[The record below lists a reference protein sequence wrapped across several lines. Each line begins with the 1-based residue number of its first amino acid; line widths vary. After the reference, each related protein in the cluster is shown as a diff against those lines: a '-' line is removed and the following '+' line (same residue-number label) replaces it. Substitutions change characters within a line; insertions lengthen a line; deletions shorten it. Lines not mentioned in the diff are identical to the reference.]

1 MKTND
6 RLKLAILAAT
16 ILLSACGSGSNGD
29 SASQPIPDV
38 PVIPGPV
45 VVWPQNDNGLRAA
58 LRDTNGETLS
68 VSGKLNIKIPE
79 TNDKISQ
86 YELYWIDAITQEIQ
100 GERILIVLPEELDPD
115 LPQVEISESLLM
127 PNEDAQ
133 LILITKDSQ
142 GETLHSDIINFL
154 DFSGNALLSGKGG
167 TALKSWVYGEDR
179 DFLFTHL
186 ETINGTDFCSFD
198 NGLVMVVDME
208 NERDQREA
216 ITADDILYPAYS
228 FDCSESL
235 IHNGKPVF
243 SIETE
248 EDDVVVTY
256 SALNDALHYATVTH
270 DMFFKYLGRPP
281 FADKMRLR
289 VHYGSDFSSAVF
301 WDGEYANFG
310 DELFSSS
317 YGSVGLDIL
326 AHELGHGFL
335 NFNSQLTLDFSNY
348 TKDALT
354 LHEAFGDLT
363 AAAAVYFYT
372 GELHWLHGEETQS
385 PHARDASKIITEEGA
400 TPSHLDYDPA
410 QVNQYLSIG
419 FISYPFFLLTEKW
432 DINRSYAVFL
442 DAAQY
447 CWAPT
452 LNFTQAAQCV
462 LESAENKGEAQQDV
476 IDAFK
481 TVKIKLFDEGTLAH
495 FDFEFKKQVISF
507 SDTSVSTSQAS
518 NWHWDFGDGHTSDE
532 QNPVHEYAQG
542 GLYEPVVTV
551 TDVQGD
557 IDSYSRPVDVFS
569 EYCVPSIGS
578 YGRAFNQVSINDTV
592 IDTSIDYGQYDY
604 TQSVIQVTDIN
615 DIHIRVEG
623 EEEKNTSHNWVIW
636 LDANDDGVFD
646 DSQNSAEILYDA
658 TVDKGN
664 GYGLDTNITLPNNT
678 DTGPLRL
685 RISGD
690 FSFQSPCNTRAVSS
704 IDVLIEVP

>member
-1 MKTND
+1 MKKINTM
-6 RLKLAILAAT
+6 RLFILGASL
-16 ILLSACGSGSNGD
+16 LLSACGSGSNGD
-29 SASQPIPDV
+29 STSQPTPGV
-38 PVIPGPV
+38 PVIPDPD
-45 VVWPQNDNGLRAA
+45 VVWPVNDTGLKAA
-58 LRDTNGETLS
+58 LRDTNGETLK
-68 VSGKLNIKIPE
+68 VSGQLNIKTPE
-79 TNDKISQ
+79 LIEDIGQ
-86 YELYWIDAITQEIQ
+86 YELYWIDALSEEIQ
-100 GERILIVLPEELDPD
+100 GDIILEILPEELE
-115 LPQVEISESLLM
+115 QESSQIEISESLIM
-127 PNEDAQ
+127 PNDNAQ
-133 LILITKDSQ
+133 LILIAKDSQ
-142 GETLHSDIINFL
+142 GEALYSDIINFL

-167 TALKSWVYGEDR
+167 TALQSWIYGEDR
-179 DFLFTHL
+179 DFLFAHL
-186 ETINGTDFCSFD
+186 DTINGTDFCSFD

-216 ITADDILYPAYS
+216 IVADDILYPAYS

-235 IHNGKPVF
+235 IHNAKPIF
-243 SIETE
+243 SIDTE

-301 WDGEYANFG
+301 WDGAYANFG

-354 LHEAFGDLT
+354 LHEAFGDIT
-363 AAAAVYFYT
+363 AAAAVYYYT

-400 TPSHLDYDPA
+400 NPSYLDYDPA

-419 FISYPFFLLTEKW
+419 FISYPFFLLTDKW
-432 DINRSYAVFL
+432 DIHRSYAVFL

-462 LESAENKGEAQQDV
+462 LDAAENKGEPQQDV

-481 TVKIKLFDEGTLAH
+481 SVKIKLFDEGTLAH

-551 TDVQGD
+551 TDLQGD
-557 IDSYSRPVDVFS
+557 VDSYSRPVDVFS

-578 YGRAFNQVSINDTV
+578 YGKVFNQVSINDVV
-592 IDTSIDYGQYDY
+592 IDTSLDYSQYDY

-623 EEEKNTSHNWVIW
+623 EEEKNTSQNWVIW

-646 DSQNSAEILYDA
+646 GSLHSAEILYDA
-658 TVDKGN
+658 SVAENN
-664 GYGLDTNITLPNNT
+664 GYNLDTIISLPVNT
-678 DTGPLRL
+678 DPGPLRL

-690 FSFQSPCNTRAVSS
+690 FSYQSPCNTRAVSS
-704 IDVLIEVP
+704 IDVLIEVL